1 MGSLV
6 VVLDNIRSTANVGV
20 ILRTAVAFNFDQA
33 IMVGTTPTPNRKEVQ
48 KAALGGE
55 NIVWQH
61 ATTLQFLSELPRPI
75 IAMETGGTDLF
86 EASQKLAPL
95 KSGTIIV
102 GSERGGLS
110 PKLLQKC
117 DWQLTIRHQRQTIKS
132 LNVATAFAIA
142 AAVLT

>member
-1 MGSLV
+1 MDSLV

-20 ILRTAVAFNFDQA
+20 ILRTAVAFNFDRA
-33 IMVGTTPTPNRKEVQ
+33 VLVGTTPTPDRKEVK

-55 NIVWQH
+55 NIAWRHVT
-61 ATTLQFLSELPRPI
+61 ALRFAAEIPRPL
-75 IAMETGGTDLF
+75 IAIETGGTDLF
-86 EASQKLAPL
+86 KASQQLAPL
-95 KSGTIIV
+95 RAGTIII

-110 PKLLQKC
+110 QQLLQKC
-117 DWQLTIRHQRQTIKS
+117 DWQLTIKHDQRIIKS